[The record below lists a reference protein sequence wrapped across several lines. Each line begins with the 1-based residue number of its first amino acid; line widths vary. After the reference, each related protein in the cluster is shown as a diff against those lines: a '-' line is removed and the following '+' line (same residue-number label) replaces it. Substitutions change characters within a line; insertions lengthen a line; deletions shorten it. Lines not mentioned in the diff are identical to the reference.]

1 MTEAEAQLTD
11 RASNVGAVAGLAL
24 ERFILVFEDYFGFPA
39 NSIGPTSRLLD
50 DLGFDSLEMME
61 VILLLDSVSDSLVPL
76 ELVDSIA
83 TVSDVH
89 HWMTVYAG
97 RSLD

>member
-50 DLGFDSLEMME
+50 DGLRG
-61 VILLLDSVSDSLVPL
+61 SV
-76 ELVDSIA
+76 
-83 TVSDVH
+83 T
-89 HWMTVYAG
+89 
-97 RSLD
+97 